1 MRLRG
6 QQMSIRRVLG
16 CCLVLL
22 LSAVNVGAA
31 GSELADAVMM
41 GARTGK
47 PDAIEV
53 LLENGAKVN
62 TTESWGGT
70 TALMWAVSENH
81 PDAVKILIDRG
92 ADLNVRSKVVP
103 ADAAN
108 SRGPSV
114 TPPRDP
120 AP

>member
-1 MRLRG
+1 MSMRRKP
-6 QQMSIRRVLG
+6 MVRRP
-16 CCLVLL
+16 C
-22 LSAVNVGAA
+22 
-31 GSELADAVMM
+31 
-41 GARTGK
+41 
-47 PDAIEV
+47 IEPC
-53 LLENGAKVN
+53 
-62 TTESWGGT
+62 
-70 TALMWAVSENH
+70 ALMWAVSENH

-120 AP
+120 APGEGPKKDYYGGLTPLHFAARQGDLESARLLVA